1 MSTSD
6 GKRIELQHPALR
18 RKRQRREKRRNVK
31 SVRSVSVLRKKR
43 NYKTSHQKL
52 ISLTMKTY
60 SNQRKFRIQQKQ
72 LARVSSIL

>member
-18 RKRQRREKRRNVK
+18 RKRQRREKRRNDK

-43 NYKTSHQKL
+43 NYKTSLQKL
-52 ISLTMKTY
+52 ISLTMKTF
-60 SNQRKFRIQQKQ
+60 SNQRKFRIQQKR
-72 LARVSSIL
+72 LVKASSIL